1 MGQFYIPTNTSQKMR
16 QSNEIIEI
24 VIHAGEAFNPNLV
37 YGCIQELI
45 FWTKHTQL

>member
-1 MGQFYIPTNTSQKMR
+1 MGHFYILTNISQKMG

-45 FWTKHTQL
+45 FRPKYTQL